1 MNFLLFILFPCIT
14 ISNIFASASPNT
26 ERYASPPPSSRS
38 TTTFNSPDRTAMDAA
53 IKPSPERASKNPVH
67 VTGAALITASTLDND
82 LRGAPKHLVEELVV
96 AQGRPFVII
105 CPFLRDP
112 NISHVVLTP
121 THSSDYTKLVE
132 NNTAYQE
139 SITEGIEP
147 FLSRNYGTATEF
159 SNKISHLYAMY
170 RTIGEDYLQPL
181 FYKEPKEADYDPD
194 FWSSI
199 SFSILGVVNTLG
211 TQRLEVLGDIWLS
224 HFEDLD
230 VVCLKGTSE
239 RSTMVG
245 LHYQSTGIGQAAV
258 GIFNTCLVPN
268 WMGKPARLIE
278 PDSEVPSF
286 SMHCFDGIIAYV
298 EPANFKSIGNNFRS
312 HNFLVGAINMGEEK
326 PMLMF
331 RAPTTICTPQHLAV
345 DALKQLE
352 GGSMTPAKTNLF
364 KLWGLV
370 KHLYPSG
377 DAISKGV
384 WRILGAPP
392 HYKAESGYADAL
404 AQTNEIIKNFEGF
417 LPEFSETAVAGSPHF
432 PRATGSSLFV
442 EDK

>member
-1 MNFLLFILFPCIT
+1 M
-14 ISNIFASASPNT
+14 
-26 ERYASPPPSSRS
+26 
-38 TTTFNSPDRTAMDAA
+38 
-53 IKPSPERASKNPVH
+53 
-67 VTGAALITASTLDND
+67 
-82 LRGAPKHLVEELVV
+82 
-96 AQGRPFVII
+96 
-105 CPFLRDP
+105 
-112 NISHVVLTP
+112 
-121 THSSDYTKLVE
+121 
-132 NNTAYQE
+132 
-139 SITEGIEP
+139 
-147 FLSRNYGTATEF
+147 
-159 SNKISHLYAMY
+159 
-170 RTIGEDYLQPL
+170 
-181 FYKEPKEADYDPD
+181 
-194 FWSSI
+194 
-199 SFSILGVVNTLG
+199 VNTLG

-268 WMGKPARLIE
+268 W
-278 PDSEVPSF
+278 
-286 SMHCFDGIIAYV
+286 IAYV